1 MRARARSEVHDFVKY
16 GIWTWKRSIG
26 PHIRQM
32 LKYGQFCPVAK
43 TAEIFAD
50 RWSPLIIRELCSG
63 TKTFGDFLN
72 GLPLISRTM
81 LVQRLRE
88 LARAGVVQMDE
99 KAKGRGHVYTLTPAG
114 EGFRPII
121 QLMGEWGY
129 KWGQGLVG
137 PDDLDSKLLLSGL
150 SGQIDQ
156 ADLPPNDL
164 VVRFDFRGIPK
175 GNRSPRRWWLLVRSD
190 GLEVC
195 LKHPGKEADVV
206 IDADLGAF
214 TKVWLGYVDLKA
226 MIDGG
231 SITLHGTRQAL
242 AQVRRMLKLSDAPQ
256 FRYLATSAEKLKA
269 KAA

>member
-1 MRARARSEVHDFVKY
+1 
-16 GIWTWKRSIG
+16 
-26 PHIRQM
+26 M

-63 TKTFGDFLN
+63 AKMFGEFLN
-72 GLPLISRTM
+72 GLPQISRTM

-88 LARAGVVQMDE
+88 LADAGVVQMDD
-99 KAKGRGHVYTLTPAG
+99 KTKGRVYRLTPAG
-114 EGFRPII
+114 EEFRPII

-137 PDDLDSKLLLSGL
+137 PDDLDLKLLISGL
-150 SGQIDQ
+150 SRQIDQ

-175 GNRSPRRWWLLVRSD
+175 GNRSPRHWWLLVRSKD
-190 GLEVC
+190 LEVY
-195 LKHPGKEADVV
+195 LKHPGHEADVV

-214 TKVWLGYVDLKA
+214 TKVWMGYVDLKA
-226 MIDGG
+226 MMDGG
-231 SITLHGTRQAL
+231 QISMHGASQAI
-242 AQVRRMLKLSDAPQ
+242 AQLRRMLKLSDVPE
-256 FRYLATSAEKLKA
+256 FRYRAPSGAGLKA
-269 KAA
+269 RAA

>member
-1 MRARARSEVHDFVKY
+1 
-16 GIWTWKRSIG
+16 
-26 PHIRQM
+26 M

-63 TKTFGDFLN
+63 AKTFGAFLN
-72 GLPLISRTM
+72 GLPQISRTM

-88 LARAGVVQMDE
+88 LAHAGVVEIED
-99 KAKGRGHVYTLTPAG
+99 KATGRGHLYRLTPAG
-114 EGFRPII
+114 EEFRPII

-150 SGQIDQ
+150 SRQIDQ

-175 GNRSPRRWWLLVRSD
+175 GNRSPRHWWLLVRSED
-190 GLEVC
+190 LEVC
-195 LKHPGKEADVV
+195 LKHPGREADVV

-214 TKVWLGYVDLKA
+214 TRVWLGYVDLKA
-226 MIDGG
+226 MMDGG
-231 SITLHGTRQAL
+231 HISMHGAHQAI
-242 AQVRRMLKLSDAPQ
+242 AQVRRMLKLSDVPQ
-256 FRYLATSAEKLKA
+256 FRYRATSDAKLKA